1 MWIFESLP
9 SLGQSIFMLGV
20 PHVIP
25 SLEKSRAYKTPSS
38 KSEKVPPF

>member
-9 SLGQSIFMLGV
+9 LLGESSLMLGV

-25 SLEKSRAYKTPSS
+25 SLEKSHA
-38 KSEKVPPF
+38 